1 MIRKYR
7 IKNFGP
13 FKLKEELNFI
23 AQKKSEDEKHLLLN
37 KEILPVI
44 SFYGPNGGGKTSFI
58 SSLGFLKK
66 LVINDINA

>member
-23 AQKKSEDEKHLLLN
+23 AQKKVKMKN
-37 KEILPVI
+37 I
-44 SFYGPNGGGKTSFI
+44 YY
-58 SSLGFLKK
+58 
-66 LVINDINA
+66 

>member
-44 SFYGPNGGGKTSFI
+44 SFYPAVPLKTPQAN
-58 SSLGFLKK
+58 KK
-66 LVINDINA
+66 RIT